1 MQIYATPSLAV
12 FKSTYCKRSTYPG
25 GKEVKEP
32 MGTEKTRVAVYRRVP
47 RDQKSYAG
55 LIGADERRI
64 NSESSMLY
72 AGSYI
77 DQDGCRGAFKRLMAA
92 AGEGDID
99 RIETESIS
107 AFANN
112 IGELLTTVCKLRCLR
127 HPVVI
132 HFEEEDVTTGTDDW
146 EHCVCFLMGCL
157 KSMYRKPKIICSG
170 RRLRIG

>member
-1 MQIYATPSLAV
+1 
-12 FKSTYCKRSTYPG
+12 
-25 GKEVKEP
+25 

-47 RDQKSYAG
+47 RNQKSYAG

-127 HPVVI
+127 HPVGTTRPEGRTDYFCLFWMFI
-132 HFEEEDVTTGTDDW
+132 ISHPQVTSAHGY
-146 EHCVCFLMGCL
+146 CF
-157 KSMYRKPKIICSG
+157 MYSPI
-170 RRLRIG
+170 

>member
-1 MQIYATPSLAV
+1 MICAFLYANIRYALACSIQIYILQ
-12 FKSTYCKRSTYPG
+12 KKHIPG
-25 GKEVKEP
+25 REGGERDYGNRED
-32 MGTEKTRVAVYRRVP
+32 RVAVYRRVP

-72 AGSYI
+72 AGTYI

-146 EHCVCFLMGCL
+146 EHCVCFLI
-157 KSMYRKPKIICSG
+157 PA
-170 RRLRIG
+170 RRGGHG

>member
-1 MQIYATPSLAV
+1 M
-12 FKSTYCKRSTYPG
+12 R
-25 GKEVKEP
+25 
-32 MGTEKTRVAVYRRVP
+32 TEKTRVAVYRRVS
-47 RDQKSYAG
+47 RDQKSYAS

-72 AGSYI
+72 VGSYI
-77 DQDGCRGAFKRLMAA
+77 DQDGCRSAFKRMMAA
-92 AGEGDID
+92 ADEGDID
-99 RIETESIS
+99 RIETKSIS

-112 IGELLTTVCKLRCLR
+112 IGELLATVCKLRCLR
-127 HPVVI
+127 HPVAI

-157 KSMYRKPKIICSG
+157 KSMYRKPQIICSG

>member
-12 FKSTYCKRSTYPG
+12 FNYTYCKRSTYPG
-25 GKEVKEP
+25 GKEVKET
-32 MGTEKTRVAVYRRVP
+32 MKKTRVAVYRRVP

-127 HPVVI
+127 HPVV
-132 HFEEEDVTTGTDDW
+132 
-146 EHCVCFLMGCL
+146 
-157 KSMYRKPKIICSG
+157 
-170 RRLRIG
+170 